1 MATLRVYKSTVPSIV
16 YICKNGK
23 PCNFIQGVYRT
34 DVETEIAELDTE
46 IALGHPQLFIDAKER
61 EIDSAMVDP
70 VAALRASIIADYLA
84 TQAKATDPEHDM
96 GSYEAGQVVP
106 ASTKDIA
113 AAIAN
118 GASIPFTPAKK

>member
-34 DVETEIAELDTE
+34 DIEAEIQELDAE
-46 IALGHPQLFIDAKER
+46 IALKHPQLYIDSNER
-61 EIDSAMVDP
+61 EIDSELVDP

-84 TQAKATDPEHDM
+84 TQAKVTDPEHNM
-96 GSYEAGQVVP
+96 GSYAAGQVVP
-106 ASTKDIA
+106 ASTKNIA
-113 AAIAN
+113 SAIAN
-118 GASIPFTPAKK
+118 GASIPFTEAKK